1 MCYAGCITLYKLNNI
16 VPFSPGKMV
25 MNQILENQEGQ
36 HFNCIQLGEKQV
48 ATLYDLKT
56 SFRGGVG
63 MQECLHCKNIHF
75 ISIFGVT
82 LFFAVTFQARNKNK
96 NT

>member
-48 ATLYDLKT
+48 ATRYDLKT

-75 ISIFGVT
+75 HFH
-82 LFFAVTFQARNKNK
+82 LWCNAVFCSSFSSKKQK
-96 NT
+96 